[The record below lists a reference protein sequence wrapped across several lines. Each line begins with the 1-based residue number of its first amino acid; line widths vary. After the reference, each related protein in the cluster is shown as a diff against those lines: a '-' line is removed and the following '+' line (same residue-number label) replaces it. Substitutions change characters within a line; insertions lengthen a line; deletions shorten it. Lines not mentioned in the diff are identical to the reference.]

1 MIRWVQ
7 CPHFE
12 HIACTNTD
20 LLTKG
25 MHMKGKVLDFSIQ
38 KGGGLILGDDGQRYL
53 FVASEWQEQSL
64 PLRDVVVDFEAAGK
78 YAKGVYLLAQAVPQ
92 IQAATPT
99 IKTKPFKATDNKE
112 PSLLDLAISAVK
124 HKYLLFNGRASRKE
138 FWAVMLFSVLISFAL
153 QLLYTLGFAIS
164 DNLGLL
170 LALPFVIFSL
180 GMVIPQLAVSVR
192 RLHDADKSGWWLLL
206 GLIPIFGTIALIMLF
221 SLASSEGDN
230 RFGEPAQF

>member
-1 MIRWVQ
+1 
-7 CPHFE
+7 
-12 HIACTNTD
+12 
-20 LLTKG
+20 
-25 MHMKGKVLDFSIQ
+25 MKGKVLDFSIQ

-124 HKYLLFNGRASRKE
+124 HKYLLFNGRASCKE
-138 FWAVMLFSVLISFAL
+138 FWAVILFSVLISFAL

-192 RLHDADKSGWWLLL
+192 RLHDTDKSGWWLVLSF
-206 GLIPIFGTIALIMLF
+206 IPIFGTIALIVLF
-221 SLASSEGDN
+221 SLASSESDN

>member
-1 MIRWVQ
+1 
-7 CPHFE
+7 
-12 HIACTNTD
+12 
-20 LLTKG
+20 
-25 MHMKGKVLDFSIQ
+25 MKGKVLDFSIQ

-53 FVASEWQEQSL
+53 FVANEWQEQSL

-78 YAKGVYLLAQAVPQ
+78 YAKGVYLLAQAAPQ

-99 IKTKPFKATDNKE
+99 VKPKPFKATDNKE

-192 RLHDADKSGWWLLL
+192 RLHDTDKSGWWLVL
-206 GLIPIFGTIALIMLF
+206 GFIPIFGTIALIVLF
-221 SLASSEGDN
+221 SLASSESDN

>member
-1 MIRWVQ
+1 
-7 CPHFE
+7 
-12 HIACTNTD
+12 
-20 LLTKG
+20 
-25 MHMKGKVLDFSIQ
+25 MKGKVLDFSIQ

-78 YAKGVYLLAQAVPQ
+78 YAKGVYLLAQAAPQ

-99 IKTKPFKATDNKE
+99 VKPKLFKATVNKE

-192 RLHDADKSGWWLLL
+192 RLHDTDKSGWWLLL
-206 GLIPIFGTIALIMLF
+206 GFIPIFGTIALIVLF
-221 SLASSEGDN
+221 SLASSESDN

>member
-1 MIRWVQ
+1 
-7 CPHFE
+7 
-12 HIACTNTD
+12 
-20 LLTKG
+20 
-25 MHMKGKVLDFSIQ
+25 MKGKVLDFSIQ

-78 YAKGVYLLAQAVPQ
+78 YAKGVYLLAQTVPQ

-99 IKTKPFKATDNKE
+99 VKPKPFKATDNKE

-192 RLHDADKSGWWLLL
+192 RLHDTDKSGWWLLL
-206 GLIPIFGTIALIMLF
+206 GFIPIFGTIALIVLF
-221 SLASSEGDN
+221 SLASSESDN

>member
-1 MIRWVQ
+1 
-7 CPHFE
+7 
-12 HIACTNTD
+12 
-20 LLTKG
+20 
-25 MHMKGKVLDFSIQ
+25 MKGKVLDFSIQ

-99 IKTKPFKATDNKE
+99 VKPKPFKATDNKE

-206 GLIPIFGTIALIMLF
+206 GLIPIFGTIALIVLF
-221 SLASSEGDN
+221 SLASSAGDN

>member
-1 MIRWVQ
+1 
-7 CPHFE
+7 
-12 HIACTNTD
+12 
-20 LLTKG
+20 
-25 MHMKGKVLDFSIQ
+25 MKGKVLGFSIQ

-78 YAKGVYLLAQAVPQ
+78 YAKGVYLLAQAEPQ
-92 IQAATPT
+92 IQAATSTVRP
-99 IKTKPFKATDNKE
+99 KPFKSTDNKE

-192 RLHDADKSGWWLLL
+192 RLHDTDKSGWWLVL
-206 GLIPIFGTIALIMLF
+206 GFIPIFGTIALIVLF
-221 SLASSEGDN
+221 SLASSESDN